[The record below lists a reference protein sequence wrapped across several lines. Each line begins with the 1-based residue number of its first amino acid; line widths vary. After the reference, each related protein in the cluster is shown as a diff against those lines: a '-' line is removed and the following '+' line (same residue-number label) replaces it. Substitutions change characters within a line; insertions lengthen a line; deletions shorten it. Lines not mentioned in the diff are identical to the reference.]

1 MSQIDCRRNLT
12 MTLAVALVAGLGLS
26 ACTPQVGP
34 GPEPMSAPPP
44 AALAPEDRLV
54 AAIEENGCLLTADN
68 AAAIL
73 LRANLTQ
80 EQLLALAPTLAANG
94 RAEVAASGA
103 VRVLT
108 DRCI

>member
-1 MSQIDCRRNLT
+1 MS
-12 MTLAVALVAGLGLS
+12 VANSGAEVA
-26 ACTPQVGP
+26 
-34 GPEPMSAPPP
+34 SAPPP
-44 AALAPEDRLV
+44 APRAPEDRLV